1 VKLLSSRGASRKAH
15 PQFGTPEEIAERHGH
30 AELAAWLRETA
41 DWTPLHHLEQLT
53 LERARALLRGDADVR
68 AGAPS
73 PLERAR
79 TVGGEAS
86 ALVLRAARWSEGSH
100 ELFPAAARA
109 QAVAVLRLGYLLAS
123 SRYATEATALT
134 DAWRHIVLPHA
145 MAP

>member
-1 VKLLSSRGASRKAH
+1 MNEELHANAKHAPPAGAPPAACTRTS
-15 PQFGTPEEIAERHGH
+15 
-30 AELAAWLRETA
+30 LARDGAPPRLQATA
-41 DWTPLHHLEQLT
+41 DRTPPHHLEQLT
-53 LERARALLRGDADVR
+53 PERARALLRGGADVR

-123 SRYATEATALT
+123 ARYATEATALT
-134 DAWRHIVLPHA
+134 DAWRHMVLPHA

>member
-1 VKLLSSRGASRKAH
+1 MVLARCGCTVRPIGRRSTTWSSSRV
-15 PQFGTPEEIAERHGH
+15 TP
-30 AELAAWLRETA
+30 
-41 DWTPLHHLEQLT
+41 
-53 LERARALLRGDADVR
+53 ERARALLRGGADVR

-100 ELFPAAARA
+100 ELFPSAARA

-123 SRYATEATALT
+123 ARYATEATSLT
-134 DAWRHIVLPHA
+134 DAWRYIVLPRA
-145 MAP
+145 MAWEPRRE